1 MWIETRTADFD
12 QILAKKLVMFIQH
25 IGKDGEKH
33 AIMAQQLSAAT
44 KVLRSLTPRNT
55 SHF

>member
-25 IGKDGEKH
+25 IAKDGEKH
-33 AIMAQQLSAAT
+33 AIMAQQMTAAT
-44 KVLRSLTPRNT
+44 KVRFPLTHRKT
-55 SHF
+55 LHF